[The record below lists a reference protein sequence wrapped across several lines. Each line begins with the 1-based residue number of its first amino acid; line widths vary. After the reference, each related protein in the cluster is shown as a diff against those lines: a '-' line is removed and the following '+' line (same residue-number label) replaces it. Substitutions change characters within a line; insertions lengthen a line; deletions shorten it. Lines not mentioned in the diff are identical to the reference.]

1 MNSNILSELK
11 YYAPAIHV
19 CYKTS
24 TARVAIRFWTN
35 TNSIKIMKELLSAN
49 AKPFVTMI
57 PFDSNDIVFDNET
70 HTLKIAQD
78 MILLQSFFMFEFS
91 NDNSDDIN
99 SEIKNEPKESN
110 ETPSK
115 NRPRRIKRIHP
126 LDL

>member
-1 MNSNILSELK
+1 
-11 YYAPAIHV
+11 
-19 CYKTS
+19 
-24 TARVAIRFWTN
+24 
-35 TNSIKIMKELLSAN
+35 MKELLSAN

>member
-35 TNSIKIMKELLSAN
+35 YNSIKIMKELLSAHAN
-49 AKPFVTMI
+49 PLVTII

-70 HTLKIAQD
+70 HTLKIAKD

-91 NDNSDDIN
+91 SMESDDTN
-99 SEIKNEPKESN
+99 SQIENEHKIYLNTRFLFEY
-110 ETPSK
+110 
-115 NRPRRIKRIHP
+115 
-126 LDL
+126 